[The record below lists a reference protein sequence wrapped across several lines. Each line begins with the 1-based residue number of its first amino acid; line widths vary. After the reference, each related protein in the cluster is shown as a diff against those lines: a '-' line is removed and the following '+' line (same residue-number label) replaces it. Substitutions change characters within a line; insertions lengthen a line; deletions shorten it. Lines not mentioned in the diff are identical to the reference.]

1 MNKKRWLRKFISL
14 ALTGS
19 LLFTFPVLSH
29 GEQGEAGNEAV
40 LQAGAPSADLPGE
53 KVLPGDVTGHW
64 AEKQLAEWWGGG
76 LLTGYPDGKVKPDES
91 ISRGEFMALVN
102 RLFGYGET
110 MPLEF
115 TDVKQGDW
123 TYAEASKALRAGYM
137 EGYGNG
143 TIGADRQISRQEAA
157 VIIARLFKPNQA
169 EAGENAEPF
178 TDAGLI
184 AEWSRTAVADVVGSR
199 WMEGYG
205 DGSFRADAF
214 ISRAE
219 AIVTID
225 RALKSGAPLVYDRA
239 GTYGPETGTLAV
251 SGNVAVRAPGV
262 TLRNMSVS
270 GAMLLDEAIG
280 EGDVRLKNVK
290 VAGTTTVRG
299 GGENSVHFDNSVIF
313 SLVVDKASGT
323 VRIAAE
329 GSTVVASVIVKSSV
343 ILEHAGEEGGGFE
356 KVELNEALPSG
367 ARIVLQ
373 GTIGT
378 VDVLAGGIKAELAKG
393 TVKQMN
399 VSAGAT
405 GVELN
410 IGDTSAILSL
420 IADAVIKVLG
430 QGTIES
436 AALSGKAKDST
447 FEKQPK
453 SKSEAGSPG
462 GSSSPSPT
470 SGGTPTPSPTNGG
483 TSSPSPTPS
492 AGPLTI
498 VENGQADAVVLVP
511 SGDNGELRGIAET
524 LVDYVRKST
533 GAILPIMT
541 EDELAVS
548 GSAAAAVKLYVGAA
562 GTDSDPAFAD
572 RLTGLSKDGFVIS
585 PYGGSITIAGPSPL
599 GTEFG
604 VYDFLERYVGVRW
617 LMPGEAGEDVP
628 ALSSLSIPSTV
639 VREQPAMIS
648 RDVVGFMGYH
658 TRTADETI
666 SSIQLDWAKKNRNN
680 SAINFH
686 HNLYRL
692 FPPSEYLTTHPE
704 FFPHKDG
711 QPRIPA
717 LNMGWQ
723 PCFTAPGIVE
733 EAVAN
738 IIAYFDENPDKISY
752 SLGVIDGDA
761 NGGGFCETTDKI
773 NSLGVPDMSDIYYDW
788 VNKVAEGVLQVYP
801 DKYFGL
807 LAYAEVFD
815 PPSFKLNPRVIPNI
829 TDERFSWADPRRE
842 QEGKQLMDKWMQ
854 SAEQVAWYDYIW
866 GSPYVVPRIFNHQMA
881 DYLRYA
887 KEKGVIG
894 YFAELYPNFGEGP
907 KPWLTMKLLWNPDQ
921 DEEAL
926 AQEWY
931 ERAVGE
937 EAAADLKQYYDHWE
951 QFWMTRSFQTDW
963 YSTWYNSNPRYN
975 FMPFNSAAYL
985 TDVTVDDIETSRQLL
1000 ESVVQK
1006 AGTPE
1011 QLARA
1016 QLLLR
1021 SFEYYEAS
1029 ALSYPI
1035 AREMEVPADTAEAL
1049 QLMDELIRR
1058 EAKNPAALAEKRQ
1071 QLIDEFETDPILVH
1085 PIRGAVD
1092 QGMTWSG
1099 QGNTAFLLQW
1109 IAGEPANS
1117 PIRGHLRQI
1126 ADSEG
1131 NSPVGLYAEFL
1142 LQYPGKMKPLNTN
1155 VSFEEFDGSSP
1166 IQSKSYGFWYGNEN
1180 RPPDEV
1186 AARTDSVARTGSYS
1200 IAAKGITLGSITQEI
1215 RVQEPMD
1222 FLAAT
1227 AYYYTP
1233 PGSNSS
1239 GRLRITMNLFDES
1252 WNFIGSIASND
1263 KIVSGTEGQWSPI
1276 RLVEAV
1282 PESAKDRLKIIQL
1295 LIEHRG
1301 FAAGETVYVDD
1312 VVLKGVTSGQI
1323 SAVKASAENGS
1334 IVALL
1339 SDEPNQTP
1347 GVSDFTITQK
1357 IGNGEALSVVPSSVS
1372 WNAANLTATLTLPVI
1387 PATETAQSV
1396 VYTVKYR
1403 NSAAANAAPFTV
1415 LPSSATPLG
1424 RNTSFEDALAA
1435 SPIGTEH
1442 WGYWYN
1448 NDNRTP
1454 DEAAYRTDT
1463 KSRTGAVSIA
1473 AKGISLGSILHE
1485 VYLTGPIDSI
1495 FAGGYYYAE
1504 PGNTNGKV
1512 RFTMRLFDE
1521 SWTEI
1526 GYLASPFVNVA
1537 DLKGEWLPF
1546 QLAEAIPDNIKARL
1560 KIVQLSVEQ
1569 REFAPGETIYI
1580 DDVNVYGVP
1589 SGLSLADN

>member
-1 MNKKRWLRKFISL
+1 
-14 ALTGS
+14 
-19 LLFTFPVLSH
+19 
-29 GEQGEAGNEAV
+29 
-40 LQAGAPSADLPGE
+40 
-53 KVLPGDVTGHW
+53 
-64 AEKQLAEWWGGG
+64 
-76 LLTGYPDGKVKPDES
+76 
-91 ISRGEFMALVN
+91 
-102 RLFGYGET
+102 
-110 MPLEF
+110 
-115 TDVKQGDW
+115 
-123 TYAEASKALRAGYM
+123 
-137 EGYGNG
+137 
-143 TIGADRQISRQEAA
+143 
-157 VIIARLFKPNQA
+157 
-169 EAGENAEPF
+169 
-178 TDAGLI
+178 
-184 AEWSRTAVADVVGSR
+184 
-199 WMEGYG
+199 
-205 DGSFRADAF
+205 
-214 ISRAE
+214 
-219 AIVTID
+219 
-225 RALKSGAPLVYDRA
+225 
-239 GTYGPETGTLAV
+239 
-251 SGNVAVRAPGV
+251 
-262 TLRNMSVS
+262 
-270 GAMLLDEAIG
+270 
-280 EGDVRLKNVK
+280 
-290 VAGTTTVRG
+290 
-299 GGENSVHFDNSVIF
+299 
-313 SLVVDKASGT
+313 
-323 VRIAAE
+323 
-329 GSTVVASVIVKSSV
+329 
-343 ILEHAGEEGGGFE
+343 
-356 KVELNEALPSG
+356 
-367 ARIVLQ
+367 
-373 GTIGT
+373 
-378 VDVLAGGIKAELAKG
+378 
-393 TVKQMN
+393 
-399 VSAGAT
+399 
-405 GVELN
+405 
-410 IGDTSAILSL
+410 
-420 IADAVIKVLG
+420 
-430 QGTIES
+430 
-436 AALSGKAKDST
+436 
-447 FEKQPK
+447 
-453 SKSEAGSPG
+453 
-462 GSSSPSPT
+462 
-470 SGGTPTPSPTNGG
+470 
-483 TSSPSPTPS
+483 
-492 AGPLTI
+492 
-498 VENGQADAVVLVP
+498 
-511 SGDNGELRGIAET
+511 
-524 LVDYVRKST
+524 
-533 GAILPIMT
+533 
-541 EDELAVS
+541 
-548 GSAAAAVKLYVGAA
+548 
-562 GTDSDPAFAD
+562 
-572 RLTGLSKDGFVIS
+572 
-585 PYGGSITIAGPSPL
+585 
-599 GTEFG
+599 
-604 VYDFLERYVGVRW
+604 
-617 LMPGEAGEDVP
+617 
-628 ALSSLSIPSTV
+628 
-639 VREQPAMIS
+639 
-648 RDVVGFMGYH
+648 
-658 TRTADETI
+658 
-666 SSIQLDWAKKNRNN
+666 
-680 SAINFH
+680 
-686 HNLYRL
+686 
-692 FPPSEYLTTHPE
+692 
-704 FFPHKDG
+704 
-711 QPRIPA
+711 
-717 LNMGWQ
+717 
-723 PCFTAPGIVE
+723 
-733 EAVAN
+733 
-738 IIAYFDENPDKISY
+738 
-752 SLGVIDGDA
+752 
-761 NGGGFCETTDKI
+761 
-773 NSLGVPDMSDIYYDW
+773 
-788 VNKVAEGVLQVYP
+788 
-801 DKYFGL
+801 
-807 LAYAEVFD
+807 
-815 PPSFKLNPRVIPNI
+815 
-829 TDERFSWADPRRE
+829 
-842 QEGKQLMDKWMQ
+842 
-854 SAEQVAWYDYIW
+854 
-866 GSPYVVPRIFNHQMA
+866 
-881 DYLRYA
+881 
-887 KEKGVIG
+887 
-894 YFAELYPNFGEGP
+894 
-907 KPWLTMKLLWNPDQ
+907 
-921 DEEAL
+921 
-926 AQEWY
+926 
-931 ERAVGE
+931 
-937 EAAADLKQYYDHWE
+937 
-951 QFWMTRSFQTDW
+951 
-963 YSTWYNSNPRYN
+963 
-975 FMPFNSAAYL
+975 
-985 TDVTVDDIETSRQLL
+985 L

-1233 PGSNSS
+1233 PGANTS

-1252 WNFIGSIASND
+1252 WNYIGSIASND
-1263 KIVSGTEGQWSPI
+1263 KIVSGTEGKWSPI

-1357 IGNGEALSVVPSSVS
+1357 IGNGEAVSVVPSSVS

-1485 VYLTGPIDSI
+1485 VYLIGPIDSI

-1589 SGLSLADN
+1589 SGQS